1 MRSQHQLAVR
11 DWRNVHSWCQFF
23 SSSQECVYVC
33 VTQTTHRRLRSN
45 TVKSRFALSVRREN
59 LGPPPQ
65 QLAQSVRQSVALEQL
80 SRLFVSRPA
89 GILLLLLLAE
99 FVIYNIQ
106 CAVRHSSIENHL
118 IVSAA
123 AAIMVRAPFRT

>member
-1 MRSQHQLAVR
+1 
-11 DWRNVHSWCQFF
+11 
-23 SSSQECVYVC
+23 

-89 GILLLLLLAE
+89 GILLLLAE

-106 CAVRHSSIENHL
+106 CAVRHWSIENHL